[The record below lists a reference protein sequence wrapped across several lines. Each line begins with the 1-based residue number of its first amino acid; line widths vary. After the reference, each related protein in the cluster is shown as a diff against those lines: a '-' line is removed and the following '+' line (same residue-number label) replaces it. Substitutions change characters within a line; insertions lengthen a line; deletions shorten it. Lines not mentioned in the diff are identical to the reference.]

1 MSCKIPPRLSY
12 YCDKVNIYQH
22 PDFISL
28 SAIKQ
33 YPQPSPAPIINL
45 TTNYGQPYPVPTH
58 RPPFPL
64 CGTCNVNSTANST
77 ACRDCCHK

>member
-1 MSCKIPPRLSY
+1 MSRKIQPLFSY
-12 YCDKVNIYQH
+12 YSDKVNIYQH

-33 YPQPSPAPIINL
+33 YPTPLPAPIINL

-58 RPPFPL
+58 RPPFPS
-64 CGTCNVNSTANST
+64 CNGCNVNSASSP
-77 ACRDCCHK
+77 CRDCCRK